1 MKLRALLV
9 VMCAAL
15 LVVPAAFAETT
26 ASMSISGDVET
37 NTTVEGQNIEV
48 KGGDDLTS
56 LVWTNSGR
64 THIQFDGMLEG
75 DTGWFAAA
83 KGDAMIATTGS
94 TGVDDAWVKFGAI
107 DSWDVLVGRYEAWGA
122 FSKGE
127 DVYIASAPAQ
137 PARYQGDYWRG
148 RFGGD
153 AGNIALHFGGL
164 ELGFILG
171 GAAGDSPVIV
181 TETDPDT
188 GNVVTRVV
196 VLPFGLDAYAFRP
209 VYKFSGGSFSMA
221 IAGEYGAFMPQ
232 DNKIV
237 TDDYVGDNNFQEN
250 RYGGAI
256 DLQGMFGAST
266 IGISGAYGMITGKTI
281 DDRDLDDTT
290 QTSVFGW
297 WKMAV
302 GEANTVGLGL
312 GWAGV
317 DVENVGNDTKIEGY
331 VVFIQQLPVEGLKI
345 KYAAS
350 YAGATLD
357 PEGGDSFD
365 NSGFGARV
373 RLNYDF

>member
-1 MKLRALLV
+1 MKLRALFV
-9 VMCAAL
+9 VMCAVL
-15 LVVPAAFAETT
+15 LVVPAALAETT

-37 NTTVEGQNIEV
+37 NTTAEGQNIEV

-56 LVWTNSGR
+56 LSWNNSGR

-94 TGVDDAWVKFGAI
+94 TGVDDAWVKFGSTG
-107 DSWDVLVGRYEAWGA
+107 SWSVLVGRYEAWGA

-153 AGNIALHFGGL
+153 AGNIALQVGDSL
-164 ELGFILG
+164 EIGVILG

-196 VLPFGLDAYAFRP
+196 TLPFGLDAYAIRP
-209 VYKFSGGSFSMA
+209 VYKFSGESFSMA

-232 DNKIV
+232 DNKII
-237 TDDYVGDNNFQEN
+237 TDDYAGDNNFQEN

-256 DLQGMFGAST
+256 DLKVCLARQ
-266 IGISGAYGMITGKTI
+266 
-281 DDRDLDDTT
+281 
-290 QTSVFGW
+290 QSVS
-297 WKMAV
+297 
-302 GEANTVGLGL
+302 
-312 GWAGV
+312 
-317 DVENVGNDTKIEGY
+317 
-331 VVFIQQLPVEGLKI
+331 PVR
-345 KYAAS
+345 
-350 YAGATLD
+350 T
-357 PEGGDSFD
+357 
-365 NSGFGARV
+365 
-373 RLNYDF
+373 